1 MSGHPIQPFSVP
13 QMKDFVPKSV
23 RPWIFVMMVIV
34 VQLSGGVYMSAAG
47 EMVGSTALLQ
57 EDIMMAGYA
66 SLVGM
71 ALFFP
76 IMFRLRSAV
85 RPKTALTSCFAV
97 IIAANLIAMHTTN
110 IPLLVGVCLVAG
122 FFRMWAT
129 LECNSTIQLWIT
141 PTRDLSVFFCYVYL
155 LVNSCIQL
163 SGIASIHFASWASWH
178 YMHWGI
184 IALLLLMW
192 IVVMFCMKGCAV
204 MPRLPLLGIDWIGM
218 IIWGF
223 WAMCILFICLYGEH
237 YDWWEG
243 EPIRTATLFAVI
255 SLLMNLLRASFIR
268 HPYVSLK
275 TLSFKV
281 LPIVIG
287 ITIVADILLAPSHI
301 FEHILMEGIL
311 GYDAEN
317 MISLNWVALTGTIF
331 GAGFTWLTFARR
343 KWTYQRMMVI
353 AFTCLLFYVGY
364 FYFMIDYNIPYE
376 SLVPPIFVRS
386 VGYTMLSIVLLTSL
400 TRLPFPTH
408 FTQGVGTLNMF
419 SAALAGVIGTAIIG
433 RILNVV
439 TARNF
444 MLLSSEIDATSYNP
458 DTMPLGELYGAVQV
472 QSLLEAMK
480 EIYGWLIVVAIAC
493 LIILSLRKSD
503 IQPTKVI
510 QPTFRRISLLMRRE
524 LLLRLRQRRRHRA
537 AMAHESDSAQ

>member
-1 MSGHPIQPFSVP
+1 
-13 QMKDFVPKSV
+13 
-23 RPWIFVMMVIV
+23 
-34 VQLSGGVYMSAAG
+34 
-47 EMVGSTALLQ
+47 
-57 EDIMMAGYA
+57 
-66 SLVGM
+66 
-71 ALFFP
+71 
-76 IMFRLRSAV
+76 
-85 RPKTALTSCFAV
+85 
-97 IIAANLIAMHTTN
+97 
-110 IPLLVGVCLVAG
+110 
-122 FFRMWAT
+122 
-129 LECNSTIQLWIT
+129 
-141 PTRDLSVFFCYVYL
+141 
-155 LVNSCIQL
+155 
-163 SGIASIHFASWASWH
+163 
-178 YMHWGI
+178 
-184 IALLLLMW
+184 MW

-376 SLVPPIFVRS
+376 SLVLPIFVRS

-400 TRLPFPTH
+400 TRLPVPTH

-503 IQPTKVI
+503 IQPTKAI

-537 AMAHESDSAQ
+537 AMTHESDSAQ